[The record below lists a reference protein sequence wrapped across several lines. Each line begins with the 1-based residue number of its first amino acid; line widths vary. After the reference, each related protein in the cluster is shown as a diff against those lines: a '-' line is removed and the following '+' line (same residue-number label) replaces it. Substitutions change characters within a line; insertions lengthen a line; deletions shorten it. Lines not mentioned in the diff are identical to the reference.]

1 MKTLT
6 TFISL
11 LLCMVM
17 LCSCAPAAENTP
29 DATDEPTAAPVLEET
44 AEPTVT
50 PLTEETA
57 APTLAPTIEETAEPS
72 AAPAEATAE
81 PVTEIEPT
89 AESAEELKGKITT
102 GEEYLRK
109 AWLDFEELL
118 YDKGYVAAYPEHY
131 SVEYVENVL
140 PEAID
145 VIKTMMPYITYAT
158 AYLPKYEV
166 NPGWGNPDCYPN
178 ANVYT
183 DKERVATVMTIATY
197 TRAIYNPNI
206 EKRTRLLAADLV
218 VNEDMVRDI
227 TKVCFAD
234 YTDDMPLFDPA
245 DSDRDLPCDMRY
257 ENGEYLIEVDYFYD
271 PNEYINAE
279 KTTSKTYNS
288 RTFLIKDMN
297 YITDDPDGKNR
308 FEMHYL
314 VMPDMDHMDGIAWTY
329 VCLVKNDKPD
339 NLGLNWR
346 IEKAVKMPTL
356 DTGYKLSE

>member
-6 TFISL
+6 TFISM
-11 LLCMVM
+11 LLCMLM
-17 LCSCAPAAENTP
+17 LCSCAPTVENVP
-29 DATDEPTAAPVLEET
+29 DVTAEPTTMPVLEET
-44 AEPTVT
+44 AEPTV
-50 PLTEETA
+50 
-57 APTLAPTIEETAEPS
+57 APIIEETVEPTAEETVEPS
-72 AAPAEATAE
+72 ITPAEATAE
-81 PVTEIEPT
+81 PVAEPEPT
-89 AESAEELKGKITT
+89 NESAEELKKRIESE
-102 GEEYLRK
+102 EEYMRE

-118 YDKGYVAAYPEHY
+118 YDKGYVAAYPEWY

-145 VIKTMMPYITYAT
+145 VIKTMMPYISYAT

-178 ANVYT
+178 ANEYT
-183 DKERVATVMTIATY
+183 DKERVAMVMTIATY
-197 TRAIYNPNI
+197 TRAINNPNI

-245 DSDRDLPCDMRY
+245 DNSRDLPIDMRY

-271 PNEYINAE
+271 PNEYANAQ
-279 KTTSKTYNS
+279 KTTSKTYNGG
-288 RTFLIKDMN
+288 TLLIKDMN

-314 VMPDMDHMDGIAWTY
+314 VLPDTTHMDGIAWTY